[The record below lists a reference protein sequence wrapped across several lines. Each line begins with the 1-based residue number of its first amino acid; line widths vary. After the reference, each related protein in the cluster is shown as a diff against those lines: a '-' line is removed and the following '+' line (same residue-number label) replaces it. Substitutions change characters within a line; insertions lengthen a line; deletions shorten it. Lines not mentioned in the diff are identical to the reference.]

1 MGAAGAPAPRLRV
14 RQRSFL
20 WAAGARRA
28 EPGPGA
34 SGFGASGPAWAGHVL
49 PSGAP
54 APSHPADQT
63 DQTGKSELRQLRA
76 ALGLGRALLPPALP
90 GPPGPQARRAR
101 EGLGQRPGQPR
112 WGSSV
117 LISSPGV
124 LSVSHPITLLPT
136 LMPDTTA
143 PAATLKGFPPA
154 PPDAGAQGRARGQ
167 ERGAAS
173 RSPILSWAGSSG
185 AQRLGEPICATSC
198 CREPCVRVTT
208 AAKLPAR

>member
-20 WAAGARRA
+20 WAAGARGA

-34 SGFGASGPAWAGHVL
+34 SGFGASGPAWAGRVL

-63 DQTGKSELRQLRA
+63 VTHKDPGKSELRQLRA
-76 ALGLGRALLPPALP
+76 ASGLGRALLPPALP
-90 GPPGPQARRAR
+90 RPPGPQALRVR

-117 LISSPGV
+117 LMSSPGV

-154 PPDAGAQGRARGQ
+154 PPDAGPRAGPGARNGGRPLGAPFSHGRGPPGL
-167 ERGAAS
+167 RDWGDPYVPHLAAVS
-173 RSPILSWAGSSG
+173 TVS
-185 AQRLGEPICATSC
+185 E
-198 CREPCVRVTT
+198 
-208 AAKLPAR
+208 